1 MKTIC
6 ELFGIQYP
14 IIQGGMAHI
23 ARYELVS
30 AVSNAGGLG
39 ILASGG
45 MSPEELR
52 EQIRETRKRTDKPFG
67 VNVMLKDERVPELVQ
82 VILEEGVQI
91 VSTGAG
97 TPKAWMPQFKEAGI
111 KVIAVIP
118 SVKIAQKMAEL
129 GVDVV
134 VAEGTESG
142 GHVGETTTMALVP
155 QVAQAV
161 SIPVVAAGGI
171 ANGQGVVAA
180 FALGAKGVQLG
191 TLFLASKECPIPDT
205 FKQAIIN
212 ADDTATTVTGRG
224 IGVPVRSIKNK
235 MVLNYL
241 ELEKQHASREEIEK
255 LSLGSLKKAVVDG
268 DVENGTVMAGQIAGL
283 IDNVRPVQ
291 EIIETLFMQAN
302 AVINTFTRF

>member
-1 MKTIC
+1 MNTIC
-6 ELFGIQYP
+6 DIFGIQYP

-45 MSPEELR
+45 MTPEELR

-82 VILEEGVQI
+82 VIVEEGVKI

-97 TPKAWMPQFKEAGI
+97 TPKAWMPQFKVAGI

-118 SVKIAQKMAEL
+118 SVKIAKKMEEL
-129 GVDVV
+129 GVDIV

-191 TLFLASKECPIPDT
+191 TLFLASKECPIPDA

-212 ADDTATTVTGRG
+212 ADDTATTVTGRR
-224 IGVPVRSIKNK
+224 IGVPVRSIKNA

-241 ELEKQHASREEIEK
+241 ELEKQHVSREELEK
-255 LSLGSLKKAVVDG
+255 LSLGSLKKAVCDG

-283 IDNVRPVQ
+283 VNDVKSVKD
-291 EIIETLFMQAN
+291 IIETLFSQAN
-302 AVINTFTRF
+302 AVVDTLGRF

>member
-45 MSPEELR
+45 MAPEELR

-67 VNVMLKDERVPELVQ
+67 VNVMLKDERVPEIVQ

-241 ELEKQHASREEIEK
+241 ELEKQHVSREEIEK

-291 EIIETLFMQAN
+291 EIIETLFTQAN